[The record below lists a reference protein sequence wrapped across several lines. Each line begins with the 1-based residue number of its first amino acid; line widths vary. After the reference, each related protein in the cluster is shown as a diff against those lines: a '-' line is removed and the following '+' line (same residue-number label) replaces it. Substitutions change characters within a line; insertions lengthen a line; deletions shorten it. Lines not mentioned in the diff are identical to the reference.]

1 MPPRR
6 QDKLYQ
12 KRLATMFEAGLVR
25 IPKQRDGMR
34 AQVFLTSAN
43 LPWLKRVIDQD
54 RVVLKNAKT
63 RKVQTA
69 CCRSKNRD
77 ICLGNNVWFCAPCFK
92 QRSLHFLD
100 PQRPHFPASMENF
113 LRSPGFNKVAQTELL
128 TDATS
133 GVCSLLGVVDYLACQ
148 PIGQNLDGSDGL
160 GWLCSAEEVNQKSL
174 SKFYAMI
181 RIMTTEPKKGVEIV
195 FTRHEEPWKSL
206 RIWAPNELRLC
217 DYIGQVCDYKGQVH
231 DCPKPTAPLLV
242 TTETWGQVLIA
253 KDCVL
258 QQVWTQLMAFATRF
272 GELAAVRVGFHHHDD
287 VYSVRVRECDYLPL
301 RLARDAH

>member
-1 MPPRR
+1 M
-6 QDKLYQ
+6 
-12 KRLATMFEAGLVR
+12 R

-34 AQVFLTSAN
+34 AHVFLTSAN
-43 LPWLKRVIDQD
+43 LPWLKRVIDQE

-69 CCRSKNRD
+69 CCTSKNRD

-92 QRSLHFLD
+92 QRSLHFLV

-181 RIMTTEPKKGVEIV
+181 RIMTTEPKKGVE
-195 FTRHEEPWKSL
+195 
-206 RIWAPNELRLC
+206 
-217 DYIGQVCDYKGQVH
+217 
-231 DCPKPTAPLLV
+231 
-242 TTETWGQVLIA
+242 
-253 KDCVL
+253 
-258 QQVWTQLMAFATRF
+258 
-272 GELAAVRVGFHHHDD
+272 
-287 VYSVRVRECDYLPL
+287 
-301 RLARDAH
+301 